1 MSLQIC
7 KKLAGAGS
15 GTAEW
20 CTNVGNE
27 LNQVLTSVLTCEES
41 VEKLQPMAQGLMERY
56 SRAGESPPELMY
68 VDRGC
73 CRVHGISSIE
83 NLFSDWVD
91 SGMVIRLDIFHWIH
105 RFDAALRSDHH
116 AKYALFKSALSAA
129 VFAYNKDDMA
139 LLVKAIRA
147 GSATKYSTLSDGE
160 VIARCVSKDD
170 LKHFVRR
177 VTVGAHETYTRVQSA
192 IDTLKGPAG
201 LDENGLSLFKD
212 NAAVDEVWAA
222 QQKHLECIQDP
233 PGMNMYTITKHV
245 TRNAV
250 SIPYY
255 TTVRGSNSLEGFHRF
270 LPNMIPGPRC
280 AAVPFQV
287 YLLAGIARWNSDRE
301 SAAVKGKQ
309 GRKNLV
315 YVSPL
320 ISRLNKRCKELF
332 DEVEEPNFRVPM
344 PVGEEQIGL
353 EFLFSQSSGTFNA
366 TDHYAE
372 TRKTLQTGDDGDKD
386 DEVTDGVEEV
396 EADDIDT
403 DDGYNSDSEVV
414 PLDVTM
420 NLTNQNVTAERDPCI
435 EDVCGPNH
443 LPGYQHV
450 ENLSS
455 ILVNI
460 GIEDGKLALTSEQ
473 RKGVIDAWNKLDL
486 HDRNIEQFDSLYS
499 SRWGNSLFGHTKGEP
514 STASLVQK
522 LKFGKRHAP
531 AHLVDSRKNR
541 LMYCIIKQ
549 LWLHPSTSSGA
560 GVSPR
565 KRQITTIYQRMAQRV
580 TVDDPVLS
588 KLGIPLLKINSKC
601 VAEFIRRQEALSGKN
616 VTDQGLSILRR
627 CESIASCDQSPAL
640 ELPDVRPVTSN
651 RPQTEYP
658 DVPNLA
664 GTRGLKVRRDHF
676 SAAVPSSPHTSML
689 PSLSSSIPPTMSS
702 LSKQTPT
709 SAILSPSLSSSSP
722 QGPTPTSSSV
732 LSMPVTIVLK
742 PASTVPSS
750 QQLCARSTMYRK
762 RQHST
767 ERGSAKMT
775 KVNIYKCKLCGLPI
789 QGHHKYKK
797 KTYCHTTKRS
807 PSLPNQVFSDF
818 QDFKDKVDE
827 LT

>member
-41 VEKLQPMAQGLMERY
+41 VEKLQPMAQGLMDRY

-73 CRVHGISSIE
+73 CRVHGVSSIE
-83 NLFSDWVD
+83 KLFSDWVD

-116 AKYALFKSALSAA
+116 PKYALFKSALSAA

-139 LLVKAIRA
+139 LLIKAIRA
-147 GSATKYSTLSDGE
+147 GSTTKYNSLSDGE
-160 VIARCVSKDD
+160 VIARYVSKDD

-192 IDTLKGPAG
+192 IDALKGPAG

-212 NAAVDEVWAA
+212 DAAIDEVWSG

-250 SIPYY
+250 SIPFYS
-255 TTVRGSNSLEGFHRF
+255 TVRGSNSLEGFHRF

-287 YLLAGIARWNSDRE
+287 YLLSGIVRWNSDRE
-301 SAAVKGKQ
+301 SAAVKGKK
-309 GRKNLV
+309 GRRNLI
-315 YVSPL
+315 YASPL
-320 ISRLNKRCKELF
+320 ISRLNKRCEELF
-332 DEVEEPNFRVPM
+332 GEVEEVNFRPPM
-344 PVGEEQIGL
+344 PVGNEQIGL
-353 EFLFSQSSGTFNA
+353 EFLFSQSSDTFNA

-372 TRKTLQTGDDGDKD
+372 TKKTLQTGDDGDKD
-386 DEVTDGVEEV
+386 DEVTDGVEDV
-396 EADDIDT
+396 EADDA
-403 DDGYNSDSEVV
+403 DDGYDSDNEVA
-414 PLDVTM
+414 PLNVAM
-420 NLTNQNVTAERDPCI
+420 NLTDEDVTTERDPCI

-450 ENLSS
+450 EKLSS
-455 ILVNI
+455 VLVDI
-460 GIEDGKLALTSEQ
+460 GMEDGKLALTNDQ
-473 RKGVIDAWNKLDL
+473 RQGVVDAWNKLDL
-486 HDRNIEQFDSLYS
+486 HDRNIDQFDSLYS

-549 LWLHPSTSSGA
+549 LWLHPSSSSGA

-588 KLGIPLLKINSKC
+588 KLGIPLLKINTKC

-627 CESIASCDQSPAL
+627 CESIASSDQSPAL
-640 ELPDVRPVTSN
+640 ELPEVRPASSN

-676 SAAVPSSPHTSML
+676 AAVPSSPQISTL
-689 PSLSSSIPPTMSS
+689 PSLPSSIPQTLSS
-702 LSKQTPT
+702 LSFLSPASQTPA
-709 SAILSPSLSSSSP
+709 SSFLSSSSSP
-722 QGPTPTSSSV
+722 QGPASSSV
-732 LSMPVTIVLK
+732 VSMPVTIVVK
-742 PASTVPSS
+742 PASVVPSS

-775 KVNIYKCKLCGLPI
+775 KVTIYKCKLCGLPI